1 MPNKKCVEFYPKL
14 RFLIFGNIHKSLTLQ
29 VGIGNIYIYILWAFS
44 RTSKFNGTNKDVFII
59 N

>member
-29 VGIGNIYIYILWAFS
+29 VGIGNIYIYIYIYGPFLEPQS
-44 RTSKFNGTNKDVFII
+44 LMELIKMCLL
-59 N
+59 

>member
-29 VGIGNIYIYILWAFS
+29 VGIGNIYIYIYGPFLEPQS
-44 RTSKFNGTNKDVFII
+44 LMELIKMCLL
-59 N
+59 